1 MGRPKLIADDLLL
14 AAARAVFV
22 REGAAGS
29 TREIA
34 AHAGISESALF
45 KRFPTKAALFLA
57 AMVPPP
63 IIAGE
68 IVAEAETAT
77 NPQQALRILAD
88 SLLAYFRQLIPVM
101 LPLVQNPLIGPET
114 VRHLFGERALAVVV
128 SDVTAYLAGQQLAGN
143 IARTIDPAAT
153 AALLVAATHSI
164 ALFDVVG
171 LHAAPLPGPALQA
184 IVDSLWNGLAPD
196 RAPMPKRRP

>member
-1 MGRPKLIADDLLL
+1 MGRPKLIADDQLL
-14 AAARAVFV
+14 AAARGVFV
-22 REGAAGS
+22 RDGAAGS

-45 KRFPTKAALFLA
+45 KRYPTKAALFLA

-63 IIAGE
+63 IAEGA
-68 IVAEAETAT
+68 IVAEAEAAA
-77 NPQQALRILAD
+77 NPRQALHVLTD

-128 SDVTAYLAGQQLAGN
+128 SDVTAYLDRQRRAGHLARS
-143 IARTIDPAAT
+143 ADPAAA
-153 AALLVAATHSI
+153 AALLIAATHSI
-164 ALFDVVG
+164 AQFDVIG
-171 LHAAPLPGPALQA
+171 LHAAPVPGPALQA
-184 IVDSLWNGLAPD
+184 IVDGLWNGLAPGT
-196 RAPMPKRRP
+196 APMPKKRP